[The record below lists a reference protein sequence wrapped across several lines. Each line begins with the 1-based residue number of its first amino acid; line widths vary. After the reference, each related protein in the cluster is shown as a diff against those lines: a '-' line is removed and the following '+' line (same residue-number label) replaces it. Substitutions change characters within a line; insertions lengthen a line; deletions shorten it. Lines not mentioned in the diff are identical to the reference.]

1 MAEEKK
7 ELEAKDV
14 LSFIGFE
21 NVNDIEELK
30 TKFNEKYVPTE
41 THKTTLGEVNGKVTH
56 AIKKNFKEIGIELS
70 ADELKDVSTTDLPAL
85 YTSKAKEKF
94 DDLQS
99 QTKLTKDQ
107 IESEL
112 GKDLEKYKQQVSD
125 LTQMKETLSSEF
137 TTFKT
142 NVETENKNR
151 EINTRLGAA
160 KGSLRFSDKV
170 DDFTKK
176 GFHLTVAEKYKFEVE
191 DGKEAVRNSE
201 GTIIM
206 SKANAGTPAT
216 FNEVYEQEFKST
228 ELGAVAD
235 TKKVTTFVTPSA
247 NATPSKGTPKR
258 EVAPRH

>member
-7 ELEAKDV
+7 GLEAKDV

-30 TKFNEKYVPTE
+30 SRFNEKYVPTE
-41 THKTTLGEVNGKVTH
+41 THKTTLGEINGKVTH

-85 YTSKAKEKF
+85 YTTKAKEKF
-94 DDLQS
+94 DDLQN

-107 IESEL
+107 LESEL
-112 GKDLEKYKQQVSD
+112 GKDLE
-125 LTQMKETLSSEF
+125 TLSSEF
-137 TTFKT
+137 TEFKT
-142 NVETENKNR
+142 NVVTENKNR

-176 GFHLTVAEKYKFEVE
+176 GFHVTVAEKYKFEVE
-191 DGKEAVRNSE
+191 DGKEAVRNGE
-201 GTIIM
+201 GSIIM

-216 FNEVYEQEFKST
+216 FNEVYDQEFKAT

-247 NATPSKGTPKR
+247 NATTPKGTPQR